1 MGALGVVLAG
11 GLSRRFGEDKALAL
25 VDGVPMALRVAEA
38 MRAAGLHVVL
48 AAPDD
53 RLACLGLPLLIEPD
67 DGPRHPLR
75 GLWAALGEAE
85 EVLCAPCDLPWLPA
99 EAILALLEGPAPTV
113 GFDGE
118 RVHPLLTRRR
128 SADRP
133 AVEALW
139 RQGAPARALAQDA
152 RRVLL
157 NALWLQNV
165 NTRAALDPQRGGL

>member
-1 MGALGVVLAG
+1 VAVLGVVLAG

-25 VDGVPMALRVAEA
+25 VEGVPMALRVASA
-38 MRAAGLHVVL
+38 IRAAGLEVVI
-48 AAPDD
+48 AAPDS
-53 RLACLGLPLLIEPD
+53 RLTSLGLPLLIEPD

-75 GLWAALGEAE
+75 GLWAALGEAD

-99 EAILALLEGPAPTV
+99 EAILALLHGPAPTV

-128 SADRP
+128 AADRP

-157 NALWLQNV
+157 AASWLQNV
-165 NTRAALDPQRGGL
+165 NTRAALDPERGGL